1 MRRTLA
7 ALGAVSGAVLA
18 LDLWTKDW
26 ATHTLQYRP
35 PVSVI
40 GDLVRL
46 TYTRNSGVAFGLGA
60 GSRFPFYLFSL
71 IAAAGI
77 LWLVLRQRV
86 HGAMP
91 RLALALI
98 LGGALGNLVD
108 RLTTG
113 EVVDFILLS
122 WRGHDFPVF
131 NVADTA
137 VTLGVALFALT
148 WRHPSEDAHA
158 ASAAGGAD
166 APTAALPANPPPASG
181 AEPPREPGTTAAAP
195 REPA

>member
-1 MRRTLA
+1 MKRSLA
-7 ALGAVSGAVLA
+7 ALGAVAGAVLA
-18 LDLWTKDW
+18 LDLWTKQW
-26 ATHTLQYRP
+26 ATSTLQFRP

-40 GDLVRL
+40 DDLVRF

-60 GSRFPFYLFSL
+60 GTRFPFYLFSL

-77 LWLVLRQRV
+77 LWLVIRQRV
-86 HGAMP
+86 QGTAP
-91 RLALALI
+91 RLALALV

-108 RLTTG
+108 RFTTG

-137 VTLGVALFALT
+137 VTIGVAVFALT
-148 WRHPSEDAHA
+148 WRHPSETEEPAD
-158 ASAAGGAD
+158 GA
-166 APTAALPANPPPASG
+166 PG
-181 AEPPREPGTTAAAP
+181 AEPARSATAMTEPTVRDAAP
-195 REPA
+195 RDAD